1 MTFAVSV
8 STIIQS
14 DSSSASASAS
24 ATPSSKTWFREKY
37 LIGSH
42 DIYYEYTLHRFQL
55 GDNDHDMCPDIHKTA
70 TLYAIIGRYL
80 HEVKHTCSSL
90 YVQKNNQR
98 IHTDTDTDTDTD
110 YTLLS
115 EEGFK
120 VIQFIFHVSCYTFEI
135 GMIIMSILLAACST
149 LFMIILLFC
158 QY

>member
-1 MTFAVSV
+1 MSLAVSA
-8 STIIQS
+8 STIIHR
-14 DSSSASASAS
+14 DSSSAS

-42 DIYYEYTLHRFQL
+42 DVYYEYTLHRFQL
-55 GDNDHDMCPDIHKTA
+55 GDNDLDMCPDIHKTA

-80 HEVKHTCSSL
+80 HEIKHTCDSL
-90 YVQKNNQR
+90 YVQKNSEQIQR
-98 IHTDTDTDTDTD
+98 NTDPDPDTD

-115 EEGFK
+115 EEGFN
-120 VIQFIFHVSCYTFEI
+120 IIHFIFQVSCYTFEI

-149 LFMIILLFC
+149 LFMFILLFC

>member
-1 MTFAVSV
+1 MKMMIWILLMTFAVSV

-98 IHTDTDTDTDTD
+98 IHTDTDTDTDTH
-110 YTLLS
+110 THTHTHAHTHLLDMMPANQTARLVHGHDRDS
-115 EEGFK
+115 
-120 VIQFIFHVSCYTFEI
+120 
-135 GMIIMSILLAACST
+135 A
-149 LFMIILLFC
+149 
-158 QY
+158 